1 MSRGEKPE
9 EHVGEGAELRIE
21 VEFEGFDGT
30 LLRGWWYAPERVA
43 PAVAMAHGF
52 SAVKE
57 MALDRYAAVLR
68 EAGLGVLVYDHRNF
82 GASDGEPRQ
91 EIDPWAQVR
100 DYRSAIGWLAERPD
114 VDAGRIGIWGS
125 SFSGGEVIVV
135 AACDERV
142 RAVVANVPF
151 TGLPG
156 ADYGDTRDRFSAI
169 RERVLGPAGVEGSAE
184 GEVLG
189 PYAVVEEAGNE
200 LPAYLPQ
207 PESSEWFLRFAR
219 VPGSTW
225 RNRIT
230 LRNAFAGDP
239 PFDPGVCVSHVA
251 PTPLLLVVATEDR
264 LADTATTLQAFERA
278 GDPKQIEMV
287 AGHHF
292 KPYDGA
298 EFLQASKAA
307 RDFFAKHL

>member
-1 MSRGEKPE
+1 MPPE
-9 EHVGEGAELRIE
+9 MKLEEGVGEDAELRID

-30 LLRGWWYAPERVA
+30 LLRGWWYAPEAGA

-57 MALDRYAAVLR
+57 MTLDRYAEVFC

-100 DYRSAIGWLAERPD
+100 DYRSAIGWLAARPE

-125 SFSGGEVIVV
+125 SFSGGEAIVV

-142 RAVVANVPF
+142 KAAVANVPF
-151 TGLPG
+151 SGLPG
-156 ADYGDTRDRFSAI
+156 ADYGDTRARYAAV
-169 RERVLGPAGVEGSAE
+169 REWVLGATGADDRPQ
-184 GEVLG
+184 EVLG
-189 PYAVVEEAGNE
+189 PFAVVEEEGNE

-207 PESSEWFLRFAR
+207 PESSEWFLRYAE

-230 LRNAFAGDP
+230 LRNAFVADP

-251 PTPLLLVVATEDR
+251 PTPLLLVVSTEDR
-264 LADTATTLQAFERA
+264 LADTATSLLAFERA
-278 GDPKQIEMV
+278 GEPKQIEMV
-287 AGHHF
+287 TGHHF
-292 KPYDGA
+292 MPYDGA